1 MMNIFDTTNIYTGE
15 EGLVDTIK
23 NKWNSFTGNYYKIGE
38 RYEQKFKSKDLTNI
52 LKNTKISTLPKDI
65 MKKHVMC
72 CIETIAIITSSVEAV
87 LKKNNSSYDTTHNE
101 KLTKDVTESIKNT
114 LNKFGFK
121 SLIHADSISTS
132 SLYNLGYK
140 SSKDIVENLVLARN
154 EIKRVDKILSKLW
167 TPLFGKPLTVLA
179 FMFGPLGTILAGYSL
194 INSEKSSLR
203 DVLEVAISQL
213 EWSQE
218 QLIKMCE
225 TIDDKIGN
233 ESFLTELLTT
243 NLENTNVRFRP
254 DTDLGHICQDIS
266 ANISL
271 SIPSGLDEEEQTVKM
286 IESIDNYFE
295 TPEGSKHFEAIK
307 QYSEIFSEK
316 INDAFITLKTKVTPE
331 VDVLSKRIEQKA
343 TEYVEKITSLN
354 NINRS
359 IQQVEPLFTYVD
371 LSKYQ
376 NDTALQYGKELV
388 QKYMDNKVSSLNALS
403 LRYVVDAIPKIT
415 NIKVSEDQLKSWAT
429 TIASEMT
436 NTPED
441 SLDSKVILGTM
452 EAIATVFED
461 SKFSALKD
469 FIFNSDMRSGKF
481 NEVSVQN
488 AMMFIKL
495 ENTFSKLDT
504 LVDLPNEEDIIK
516 FKQNLQSIQD
526 FYKTVVVLLS
536 EAYEKYSKCVA
547 IGENLIN
554 MTGFNEFQNAGGTA
568 IDIANHIRI
577 FHNQNK
583 DDVIYNQVSHM
594 NIPSSGLSTKA
605 LIENMDYV
613 REKIN
618 LLTNQVKAQLTSI
631 QNTAT
636 KQAYE
641 DVLREYVTD
650 IEFNHP
656 EMIDGDPHQFGINCR
671 RLIPQISHTL
681 VRFENENITDA
692 VYEFYLKTWY
702 SSSLVS
708 NIYYKLG
715 AVLINDINQT
725 DTLNEDT
732 VKYAHLTVMTDILS
746 EYITNTMIIPTK

>member
-1 MMNIFDTTNIYTGE
+1 MDMFNHD
-15 EGLVDTIK
+15 
-23 NKWNSFTGNYYKIGE
+23 YK
-38 RYEQKFKSKDLTNI
+38 
-52 LKNTKISTLPKDI
+52 
-65 MKKHVMC
+65 
-72 CIETIAIITSSVEAV
+72 
-87 LKKNNSSYDTTHNE
+87 
-101 KLTKDVTESIKNT
+101 
-114 LNKFGFK
+114 
-121 SLIHADSISTS
+121 
-132 SLYNLGYK
+132 
-140 SSKDIVENLVLARN
+140 
-154 EIKRVDKILSKLW
+154 
-167 TPLFGKPLTVLA
+167 
-179 FMFGPLGTILAGYSL
+179 GT
-194 INSEKSSLR
+194 
-203 DVLEVAISQL
+203 
-213 EWSQE
+213 
-218 QLIKMCE
+218 
-225 TIDDKIGN
+225 
-233 ESFLTELLTT
+233 ESFLSELLTT

-271 SIPSGLDEEEQTVKM
+271 SIPSGLDEEEQTAKM
-286 IESIDNYFE
+286 IENMDNYFE

-307 QYSEIFSEK
+307 QYSELFSEK
-316 INDAFITLKTKVTPE
+316 INDAFITLKTKVAPE
-331 VDVLSKRIEQKA
+331 VDELSKRVEQKA
-343 TEYVEKITSLN
+343 AEYVEKITSLN
-354 NINRS
+354 NINGS
-359 IQQVEPLFTYVD
+359 VQQAEPLFTYVD

-376 NDTALQYGKELV
+376 NDTALQYGRELV
-388 QKYMDNKVSSLNALS
+388 QKYMDNKVASLNVLS
-403 LRYVVDAIPKIT
+403 LRYVVDAIPKIS
-415 NIKVSEDQLKSWAT
+415 NIEVSEDRLKSWAT

-436 NTPED
+436 STPED

-469 FIFNSDMRSGKF
+469 FIFNSNMRSGKF
-481 NEVSVQN
+481 NEASIQN
-488 AMMFIKL
+488 AMMFVKL

-504 LVDLPNEEDIIK
+504 LVDLPNEEDITK

-526 FYKTVVVLLS
+526 FYKAVVVLLS
-536 EAYEKYSKCVA
+536 EAYERYSKSVV
-547 IGENLIN
+547 IGEKLIN
-554 MTGFNEFQNAGGTA
+554 VTGFNEFQSAGGTA

-583 DDVIYNQVSHM
+583 SDAVYSQVSHM
-594 NIPSSGLSTKA
+594 DIPSSGLNTKS

-618 LLTNQVKAQLTSI
+618 SLTNQVKAQLTSI

-641 DVLREYVTD
+641 DVLREYVAD
-650 IEFNHP
+650 VEFNHP
-656 EMIDGDPHQFGINCR
+656 EMVDGDPHQFGINCR

-725 DTLNEDT
+725 DTLDEDT

-746 EYITNTMIIPTK
+746 EYITNTMIVPTA